1 VVIRAVSFDHWGT
14 LVDADHSNK
23 GERLGFLG
31 RYLPAANGEQIA
43 QAWDRSWERF
53 HKLLFSGLSPST
65 PTFLSFVLDEL
76 GIALEPDAYAQVVG
90 YWQAAMLDAPPR
102 LLPGVVEVLEAV
114 RARGL
119 RVGLI
124 SDTGVTPGS
133 VLKERLRQTG
143 LLPYFDHLTFSD
155 EIGVTKT
162 RQYPFRH
169 TAQALG
175 VSVADMLHVGDLPE
189 TDIRGGRAAGC
200 RTALLLEVSDR
211 RDGIPDADLVL
222 EHLTDLPTA
231 LDKL

>member
-1 VVIRAVSFDHWGT
+1 MIRAVSFDHWGT

-23 GERLGFLG
+23 GERLGILG

-90 YWQAAMLDAPPR
+90 YWLAAMLDAPPR
-102 LLPGVVEVLEAV
+102 LVPGVVEVLEAV

-124 SDTGVTPGS
+124 
-133 VLKERLRQTG
+133 
-143 LLPYFDHLTFSD
+143 
-155 EIGVTKT
+155 
-162 RQYPFRH
+162 
-169 TAQALG
+169 
-175 VSVADMLHVGDLPE
+175 DLPE

-222 EHLTDLPTA
+222 EHLIDLPTA